1 MQNKY
6 PGVVQHVQPNS
17 KNQFKGKAPPGL
29 TWHHEN
35 KDSVS
40 SLVDYKYHRTYYKIY
55 HSDGSGVRKKWD
67 GGTICR

>member
-17 KNQFKGKAPPGL
+17 KNQFKDKAPPGL

-35 KDSVS
+35 KDSVL
-40 SLVDYKYHRTYYKIY
+40 SLVDYKDHRTYHKIY
-55 HSDGSGVRKKWD
+55 HSDGSGGRKKWD
-67 GGTICR
+67 SGTICR